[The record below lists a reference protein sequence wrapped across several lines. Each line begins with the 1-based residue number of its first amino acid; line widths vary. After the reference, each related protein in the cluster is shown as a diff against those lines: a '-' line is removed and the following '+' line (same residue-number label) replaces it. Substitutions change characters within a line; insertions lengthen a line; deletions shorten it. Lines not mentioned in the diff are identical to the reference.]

1 VSLDL
6 SYGAARA
13 IGMHST
19 QNVTMKKC

>member
-1 VSLDL
+1 LLDL

-19 QNVTMKKC
+19 QNVTVKAC